1 MQIIYIQEMKTDCA
15 YFGTDKT
22 SFQLL
27 SFYFKCY
34 IFILFFDINS
44 QFAKKKTISYV
55 RKNMLKNEV
64 FCKIYTKYEYI
75 YYMGLRGIYAI
86 TYKLSSMYL

>member
-1 MQIIYIQEMKTDCA
+1 MQIIYIQEMNANCA
-15 YFGTDKT
+15 YFETDTT

-27 SFYFKCY
+27 YLS
-34 IFILFFDINS
+34 IFFLFFNINS
-44 QFAKKKTISYV
+44 LFAKKTISYV

-75 YYMGLRGIYAI
+75 YYMGLRGVYAI